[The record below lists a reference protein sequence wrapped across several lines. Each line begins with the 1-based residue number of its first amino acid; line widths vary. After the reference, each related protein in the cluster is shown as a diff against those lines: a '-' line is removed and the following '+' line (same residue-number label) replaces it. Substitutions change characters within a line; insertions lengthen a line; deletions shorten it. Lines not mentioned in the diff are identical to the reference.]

1 MRALIAG
8 ATGFV
13 GGRLAKALLDDDF
26 DVRCLVR
33 DHGVPRAT
41 SLAVAGCEISTASL
55 SDPPA
60 LRDALEGVDVAYYLV
75 HMMGR
80 ESDYPEAEALA
91 ARTFG
96 TAAAQAGVGQTVYL
110 GGLGGDLSSRHLQS
124 RHATA
129 NALRE
134 DGPPL
139 TYFRAGMIVGSGSES
154 YVLLRDIVTRLPV
167 VPDAGW
173 LHTRT
178 QPIGVRDVIAYL
190 RRAPSTEAARGRE
203 VQIGGPDILE
213 PYELIERTARAMGRR
228 PPLHIP
234 LPGAT
239 PGVVAAGAEAVT
251 TGDGTIAAELAL
263 GLAED
268 TIVTDPTG
276 AALFD
281 VRPESLEVAL
291 QRAIE
296 EDEYAL
302 AGAGAGA
309 G

>member
-1 MRALIAG
+1 MRAIIAG

-13 GGRLAKALLDDDF
+13 GSRLAPALIEDGLE
-26 DVRCLVR
+26 VTCLVR
-33 DHGVPRAT
+33 DAHAPRSSRLRSVGCNVSEV
-41 SLAVAGCEISTASL
+41 SLVDGASL
-55 SDPPA
+55 RGA
-60 LRDALEGVDVAYYLV
+60 MGGADVAYYLV

-80 ESDYPEAEALA
+80 ETDYPEAEVLA
-91 ARTFG
+91 AKVFG
-96 TAAAQAGVGQTVYL
+96 EAATEAGLRHSIYL
-110 GGLGGDLSSRHLQS
+110 GGLGGDSGSRHLRS

-129 NALRE
+129 EALRMK
-134 DGPPL
+134 GPPL
-139 TYFRAGMIVGSGSES
+139 TYFRAGMIVGAGSES
-154 YVLLRDIVTRLPV
+154 FVLLRDIVTRLPV

-178 QPIGVRDVIAYL
+178 QPIGVRDVIGYL
-190 RRAPSTEAARGRE
+190 RRAPLLGSARGRE
-203 VQIGGPDILE
+203 VQIGGPDQLE
-213 PYELIERTARAMGRR
+213 PYELIERMARAMGRR

-234 LPGAT
+234 IPGAT
-239 PGVVAAGAEAVT
+239 PEVVAAGAEVVS

-268 TIVTDPTG
+268 TIVTDPSG

-281 VRPESLEVAL
+281 IRPESLEVTL

-302 AGAGAGA
+302 AGDRG
-309 G
+309 